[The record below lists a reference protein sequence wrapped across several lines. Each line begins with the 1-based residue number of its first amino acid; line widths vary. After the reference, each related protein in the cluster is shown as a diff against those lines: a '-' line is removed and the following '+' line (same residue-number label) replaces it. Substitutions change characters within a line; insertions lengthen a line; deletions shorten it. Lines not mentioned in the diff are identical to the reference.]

1 MKPTTLLRAAV
12 TALLVTFTAIANA
25 ATGDAEWKAV
35 AEAIDALKNPKE
47 KPKSR
52 DEAIAT
58 ATKKLKTFDEAYE
71 AAMKASQDNATRW
84 SAAVANANLEKLREI
99 IGSKPVE
106 NLQAELE
113 AAVKAPNISS
123 EDKEDAERFLKKL
136 QAAAALKSKP
146 LDLKFTAVDGREV
159 DLSKMRGKVVLID
172 FWATWCGPCVAEL
185 PNVKKAYKDLNPKG
199 FEIIG
204 ISLDSDKAKLEAFV
218 KKEDMAWPQYFDGK
232 GWKNDISSLHGINSI
247 PAMWLVNKEGMVV
260 DTNARSGL
268 EEKVEKL
275 LK

>member
-12 TALLVTFTAIANA
+12 TAWLVTFTAIANA

-58 ATKKLKTFDEAYE
+58 ATKKLQTFDEAYE
-71 AAMKASQDNATRW
+71 AAMKVSQDNATRW

-99 IGSKPVE
+99 IKAKPDE

-113 AAVKAPNISS
+113 AAVKAANIGS

-204 ISLDSDKAKLEAFV
+204 ISLDSDKAELEAFV
-218 KKEDMAWPQYFDGK
+218 KKEEMGWPQYFDGK

-260 DTNARSGL
+260 DTNARDGL
-268 EEKVEKL
+268 AEKVATL

>member
-52 DEAIAT
+52 DEAIAN
-58 ATKKLKTFDEAYE
+58 ATKKLQTFDEAYE
-71 AAMKASQDNATRW
+71 AAMKVSQDNSTRW

-99 IGSKPVE
+99 IKAKPIE

-232 GWKNDISSLHGINSI
+232 GWKNDISSMHGINSI

-260 DTNARSGL
+260 DTNARAGL

>member
-25 ATGDAEWKAV
+25 ATGDTEWKAV
-35 AEAIDALKNPKE
+35 AEAIDALKNPKD

-52 DEAIAT
+52 DEAIAS
-58 ATKKLKTFDEAYE
+58 ATKKLQTFDEAYE
-71 AAMKASQDNATRW
+71 AAMKVSQDNATRW

-99 IGSKPVE
+99 IKAKPVE
-106 NLQAELE
+106 NLLAELE

-136 QAAAALKSKP
+136 QAAAELKSKP

-204 ISLDSDKAKLEAFV
+204 ISLDSDKEKLEAFV
-218 KKEDMAWPQYFDGK
+218 KKEEMGWPQYFDGK

-247 PAMWLVNKEGMVV
+247 PAMWLINKEGMVV
-260 DTNARSGL
+260 DTNARAGL